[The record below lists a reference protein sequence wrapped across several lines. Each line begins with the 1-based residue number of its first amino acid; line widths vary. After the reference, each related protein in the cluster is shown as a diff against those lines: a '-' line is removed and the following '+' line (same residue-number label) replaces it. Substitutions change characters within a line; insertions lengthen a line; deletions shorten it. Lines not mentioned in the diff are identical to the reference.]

1 MLVLRV
7 NGMTCEN
14 CVRHVREALEQ
25 VPGVKSVQVDLAQNR
40 ATVEGDADPQLLVAA
55 LDEEGYEALV
65 A

>member
-1 MLVLRV
+1 MFVLRV

-25 VPGVKSVQVDLAQNR
+25 VPGVRDVRVDLAEGR

-55 LDEEGYEALV
+55 LDEEGYEAMI